1 MAVQERPGGERTS
14 MEDMQDQFSDL
25 DLFTRR
31 GKARNARDEVP
42 TRPRSLDEDDN
53 VIAVPAEPMG
63 AKKAG
68 RSSTSSLEDRRC
80 VEETSGRVRTN
91 PTQGLDPDLQ
101 RTIQAVVDTSIKY
114 YTDKILQ
121 VLEGYNQKIQTVE
134 KVVERVQSDV
144 NAIKTM
150 MEEQCETYEG
160 RFNSIDAATKENL
173 RLTQLLRDRQEI
185 KEAQEELKKLSKK
198 PPTAPSSTKAS
209 EVGDESDE
217 DEEEEIPSPK
227 KERAKSK
234 PRHVQRQEGAAGNEG
249 AEHNQYRHQP
259 AAPPYYNPQAVPP
272 GPQLQYHAPP
282 PSPNVQHGPQAPHRP
297 PYNTEGQGNSHGQ
310 APQQPM
316 YGSQMQPP
324 QGLKGATSASIGPTT
339 YSGGSG
345 SQMQYPQVNSQQ
357 GYNMG
362 QQYAQ
367 PRTVTGSHSE
377 VATPYGALPQAAP
390 RPASYPRV
398 YGNPPANASN
408 NLASSSPA
416 QVTTSKMP
424 IDRVIDDVANMGFS
438 RDQVFAVVR
447 TLHANGQNIDLNVVL
462 DKLMS
467 EGATRAPGWN

>member
-1 MAVQERPGGERTS
+1 

-144 NAIKTM
+144 NTIKTM

-209 EVGDESDE
+209 E
-217 DEEEEIPSPK
+217 
-227 KERAKSK
+227 
-234 PRHVQRQEGAAGNEG
+234 
-249 AEHNQYRHQP
+249 
-259 AAPPYYNPQAVPP
+259 
-272 GPQLQYHAPP
+272 
-282 PSPNVQHGPQAPHRP
+282 
-297 PYNTEGQGNSHGQ
+297 
-310 APQQPM
+310 
-316 YGSQMQPP
+316 MQPP

-345 SQMQYPQVNSQQ
+345 SQMQYPQ
-357 GYNMG
+357 
-362 QQYAQ
+362 
-367 PRTVTGSHSE
+367 
-377 VATPYGALPQAAP
+377 
-390 RPASYPRV
+390 
-398 YGNPPANASN
+398 
-408 NLASSSPA
+408 
-416 QVTTSKMP
+416 
-424 IDRVIDDVANMGFS
+424 
-438 RDQVFAVVR
+438 
-447 TLHANGQNIDLNVVL
+447 NIDLNVVL